1 MNWIYFVI
9 KPTMMV
15 ELNIIGIKP
24 TMVVF
29 EHIFPGNSQLAIVR
43 HLEGDGMTYAVA
55 IFNQTQM
62 IK

>member
-1 MNWIYFVI
+1 
-9 KPTMMV
+9 MMV